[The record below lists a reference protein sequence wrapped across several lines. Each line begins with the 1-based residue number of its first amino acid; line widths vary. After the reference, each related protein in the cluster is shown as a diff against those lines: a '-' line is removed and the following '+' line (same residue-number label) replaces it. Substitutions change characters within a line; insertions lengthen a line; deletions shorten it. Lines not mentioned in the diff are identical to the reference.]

1 MVVVVVVVGVVV
13 DAGPVGPLGVVA
25 VGVVTVAVGV
35 VLVEGVQLAETN
47 VSPGG
52 TSEAGGVP
60 GAAFTVIVVV
70 PPVGS
75 ATVNV
80 QVSAD
85 AIGIA
90 ATAIVTSTDP
100 AAVATIF
107 SLRLLDTLL

>member
-1 MVVVVVVVGVVV
+1 M
-13 DAGPVGPLGVVA
+13 
-25 VGVVTVAVGV
+25 GVVTVALGV
-35 VLVEGVQLAETN
+35 VLVDGVQLAETN

-75 ATVNV
+75 ATVKV
-80 QVSAD
+80 HSSAE

-90 ATAIVTSTDP
+90 ATAIVTSIDP